1 MGLDI
6 GNALAPWIFCLALD
20 PIVRYSNRVPDV
32 ISMKAYMEDTNTAG
46 IGHKWLQQTQSMWEA
61 IGSMGLIIA
70 KHTCIKIGHL
80 GNTTTGPSAARI
92 VQGIMTKMGE
102 VPSSISLVKL

>member
-1 MGLDI
+1 MGRMLKAVYVNIGLDM

-32 ISMKAYMEDTNTAG
+32 ISMKAYMDDTNTAG

-61 IGSMGLIIA
+61 
-70 KHTCIKIGHL
+70 
-80 GNTTTGPSAARI
+80 NEPWD
-92 VQGIMTKMGE
+92 
-102 VPSSISLVKL
+102 